1 MKLLVILKKMMSKIM
16 MFIDIVGEEI
26 MELVV
31 GIQHGNLPFQ
41 NYHLQDKFLSVVRG
55 KNKQRD
61 DTQRRIR

>member
-1 MKLLVILKKMMSKIM
+1 M